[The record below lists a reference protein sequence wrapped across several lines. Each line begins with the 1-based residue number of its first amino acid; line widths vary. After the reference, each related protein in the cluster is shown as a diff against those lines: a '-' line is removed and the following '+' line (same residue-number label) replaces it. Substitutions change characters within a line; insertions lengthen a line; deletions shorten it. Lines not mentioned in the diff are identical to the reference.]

1 MLEKLKPIKTTPTG
15 IYFRMADGRIGYANH
30 QYARVSVTR
39 EGIRNG
45 EYYKEDNEIGDRLYQ
60 INKKINYPHHEIPS
74 INMVGR
80 VRYNDISEAINALQ
94 NFNNKN
100 CGEYAVELRKN
111 KILKQ
116 YEEHKALNIRSVLT
130 RYKEPQP
137 NLEAYNRG
145 HDAGRKSVLTKND
158 EFHGDLHCKSYNQ
171 GHDDGRENGYD
182 DGYNAGFSD
191 GVASIEDK
199 LNKLLN
205 NL

>member
-45 EYYKEDNEIGDRLYQ
+45 QYYKEDSGIGDRLYQ
-60 INKKINYPHHEIPS
+60 INSREEINREYNYGGVKKTFS
-74 INMVGR
+74 GVAR
-80 VRYNDISEAINALQ
+80 VKYNDISEAINALQ

-116 YEEHKALNIRSVLT
+116 YEEHKALNIKSYLT
-130 RYKEPQP
+130 RDVDGSY
-137 NLEAYNRG
+137 
-145 HDAGRKSVLTKND
+145 
-158 EFHGDLHCKSYNQ
+158 GDTYT
-171 GHDDGRENGYD
+171 E
-182 DGYNAGFSD
+182 GYNKGFSD

-199 LNKLLN
+199 LVKLIN

>member
-1 MLEKLKPIKTTPTG
+1 MLETLKPIKTTPTG

-60 INKKINYPHHEIPS
+60 INKKVNYPHHEIPS
-74 INMVGR
+74 INMIGR

-111 KILKQ
+111 KILKE

-130 RYKEPQP
+130 RQDIEDKGRKIRCYIS
-137 NLEAYNRG
+137 YNRG
-145 HDAGRKSVLTKND
+145 HD
-158 EFHGDLHCKSYNQ
+158 
-171 GHDDGRENGYD
+171 DGKENGYN
-182 DGYNAGFSD
+182 DGFRD

>member
-60 INKKINYPHHEIPS
+60 INSREEINREYDYDGVKKTIS
-74 INMVGR
+74 GVAR
-80 VRYNDISEAINALQ
+80 VKYNDISEAINALQ

-116 YEEHKALNIRSVLT
+116 YEEHKALNI
-130 RYKEPQP
+130 
-137 NLEAYNRG
+137 
-145 HDAGRKSVLTKND
+145 KSYLTKERVKEAD
-158 EFHGDLHCKSYNQ
+158 TYVE
-171 GHDDGRENGYD
+171 
-182 DGYNAGFSD
+182 GYNEGYNEGFAE

-199 LNKLLN
+199 LVKLIN

>member
-116 YEEHKALNIRSVLT
+116 YEEHKALNI
-130 RYKEPQP
+130 
-137 NLEAYNRG
+137 
-145 HDAGRKSVLTKND
+145 KSYLTKERVKEAD
-158 EFHGDLHCKSYNQ
+158 TYVE
-171 GHDDGRENGYD
+171 
-182 DGYNAGFSD
+182 GYNEGYNEGFAE

-199 LNKLLN
+199 LVKLIN

>member
-1 MLEKLKPIKTTPTG
+1 MLETLKPIKTTPTG

-45 EYYKEDNEIGDRLYQ
+45 KYYKEDNEIGDRLYQ

-116 YEEHKALNIRSVLT
+116 YEEHKALNI
-130 RYKEPQP
+130 
-137 NLEAYNRG
+137 
-145 HDAGRKSVLTKND
+145 KSYLTKERVKEAD
-158 EFHGDLHCKSYNQ
+158 TYVE
-171 GHDDGRENGYD
+171 
-182 DGYNAGFSD
+182 GYNEGYNEGFAE

-199 LNKLLN
+199 LVKLIN

>member
-1 MLEKLKPIKTTPTG
+1 MLETLKPIKTTPTG

-45 EYYKEDNEIGDRLYQ
+45 KYYKEDNEIGDRLYQ
-60 INKKINYPHHEIPS
+60 INSREEINREYDYDGVKKTIS
-74 INMVGR
+74 GVAR
-80 VRYNDISEAINALQ
+80 VKYNDISEAINALQ

-130 RYKEPQP
+130 
-137 NLEAYNRG
+137 
-145 HDAGRKSVLTKND
+145 KND

-171 GHDDGRENGYD
+171 GHDDGRENGYSD
-182 DGYNAGFSD
+182 GREMGYKDGYNEGFAE

-199 LNKLLN
+199 LVKLIN